1 MNLFQSMAIS
11 ASGLNA
17 QRMATNAISMNLA
30 NIQTTWTEEGGPYI
44 RRQAVLSPSPISS
57 GFPKILANV
66 MDREPVGVKAEI
78 QIDETRDPETI
89 FDPSHPHADENG
101 YVTLPNINVLEE
113 MVALLGAV
121 RSYEANVTAFNAAK
135 SMAMKA
141 LEIGSK

>member
-44 RRQAVLSPSPISS
+44 RRQAVFSPSPISS